1 MDKMSLF
8 SLLLVSLPEA
18 LLVTTLGFQL
28 AGLKITPRHLMSI
41 GAAQTVSS
49 YFIRLSSSPFGLHTL
64 VQVTV
69 YILILRIITGLS
81 WRRVAVIALLGLV
94 VYGTLEAAILPPL
107 LSITGY
113 TLEEVIATDYMRVAV
128 FLPEAVLILLFIV
141 ACRRYNFHLL
151 DFASGL
157 NRPALLNDTG
167 KRTEKAYLNLYILLL
182 LPLLLLAVLNMVLFV
197 SQTGAFPKLY
207 PDLFAA
213 SFSLILVNV
222 AVLSM
227 GALRKISALTEKEF
241 EARKAEETIAQLDKL
256 IRTIRKHRH
265 DFNHHLQTVYG
276 LLEVGSCDE
285 ARRYV
290 KEMFLD
296 ISNPAE
302 VVKTDNP
309 GISAMLFAKAGL
321 AEARGINFSVQVD
334 CSLQNIPL
342 TPMEASSLLGNLLD
356 NAIKAAGA
364 FSGDQRHVRLEI
376 TREPGEYVFT
386 VANTGDPMTPE
397 ILERMYEPHYTTGKN
412 NQGLGLAIVKKIVE
426 KHSGRI
432 TVEHAVGETVFTVNI
447 PDKGVARA

>member
-1 MDKMSLF
+1 LDKMSLF

-18 LLVTTLGFQL
+18 LLVTMLGFQL
-28 AGLKITPRHLMSI
+28 AGLKITPRHLIGI

-49 YFIRLSSSPFGLHTL
+49 YFIRLSPSPFGLHTL
-64 VQVTV
+64 VQVAV
-69 YILILRIITGLS
+69 YILLLKIITGLS
-81 WRRVAVIALLGLV
+81 WRRVTVIALLGLV

-113 TLEEVIATDYMRVAV
+113 TLEEVIANDFMRIAV
-128 FLPEAVLILLFIV
+128 FLPEAVLILLFIIS
-141 ACRRYNFHLL
+141 CRRYNFHLL
-151 DFASGL
+151 DFASEL
-157 NRPALLNDTG
+157 NQLALRNDIG

-207 PDLFAA
+207 PDMFAA
-213 SFSLILVNV
+213 SFSLILVAV

-256 IRTIRKHRH
+256 IRTIRKQRH

-290 KEMFLD
+290 KEVFLD

-302 VVKTDNP
+302 VVKTGNP

-356 NAIKAAGA
+356 NAIKAAAA
-364 FSGDQRHVRLEI
+364 FSGGQRHVRLEI

-386 VANTGDPMTPE
+386 VANTGDPIPPE
-397 ILERMYEPHYTTGKN
+397 TLDRMYEPYFSTKKN
-412 NQGLGLAIVKKIVE
+412 NRGLGLAIVKEIVE

-432 TVEHAVGETVFTVNI
+432 TVEHAGGETVFTVNI

>member
-1 MDKMSLF
+1 MSLF

-18 LLVTTLGFQL
+18 LLVTMLGFQL
-28 AGLKITPRHLMSI
+28 AGLKVTPRHLISI

-49 YFIRLSSSPFGLHTL
+49 YFIRLSPSPFGLHTL

-113 TLEEVIATDYMRVAV
+113 TLEEVIATDYMRIAV
-128 FLPEAVLILLFIV
+128 FLPEAVLILLFIIS
-141 ACRRYNFHLL
+141 CRRYNFHLL

-157 NRPALLNDTG
+157 NQLALLNDTG

-207 PDLFAA
+207 PDMFVA
-213 SFSLILVNV
+213 SFNLILVAV

-227 GALRKISALTEKEF
+227 GARK
-241 EARKAEETIAQLDKL
+241 Q
-256 IRTIRKHRH
+256 RH

-364 FSGDQRHVRLEI
+364 FSGGQRHVRLEI

-386 VANTGDPMTPE
+386 VANTGDPMPPE
-397 ILERMYEPHYTTGKN
+397 MLERMYGPHYATGKN
-412 NQGLGLAIVKKIVE
+412 NQGLGLAIVKEIVE

-432 TVEHAVGETVFTVNI
+432 TVEHAGNETIFSVHI
-447 PDKGVARA
+447 LDKGAGRS